1 MSTLIETI
9 DSPADLKCLRRDQL
23 PQLAMEMRQLII
35 EVVATNGGHLAS
47 NLGSTELAIALHY
60 LFDSPRD
67 PIIWDVGHQAYP
79 HKLLTG
85 RRAQFPTIRQYKGIS
100 GFCRREE
107 SPHDI
112 FNAGHAGTSISA
124 ALGIAEALAQRGE
137 NGHVV
142 AVIGDG
148 SLTAGM
154 AWEAMNNAGAHEKNL
169 IVILNDNEM
178 SISPNVGAISLHLNK
193 IITGQVY
200 NTMRRD
206 FERLLQHIPGL
217 GKRMVK
223 MAGRVED
230 ALKSLIVP
238 GRIFEDL
245 GFRYVGPINGH
256 NLDALLDTL
265 GNVKQLSGPIL
276 VHVVTKKGM
285 GYKIAEA
292 DAVTYHGPSPFDVA
306 TGAFKPSS
314 GPPKYTNVFAEAL
327 IRQAREDSRLV
338 AITAAMAS
346 GTGLDKFAAAFPT
359 RYFDTGIA
367 EQHAVTFAAGMA
379 TQGMKPVC
387 AIYSTFLQR
396 AYDQVVHDV
405 CLMALPVTFAMD
417 RAGLVGED
425 GATHHGMF
433 DLTYL
438 RPLPGMVIMAPKDEN
453 ELQHLLK
460 TALDYEGPA
469 AIRYPRGAGEGVAMD
484 ETVTTIPLGQ
494 GEVLREGTDLVVV
507 ALGAMVWP
515 ALRAA
520 DNLAAEGIDAAVI
533 NARFVKP
540 LDVDLIL
547 EYAQR
552 TGAVL
557 TVEDHVRQG
566 GFGSAVAEAL
576 ADHGV
581 NGVALRRHALPDA
594 IIEHG
599 AQQLLRRD
607 FGLDESG
614 IADQIRALVAQR
626 GRQETRPSFNHG

>member
-1 MSTLIETI
+1 
-9 DSPADLKCLRRDQL
+9 
-23 PQLAMEMRQLII
+23 
-35 EVVATNGGHLAS
+35 
-47 NLGSTELAIALHY
+47 
-60 LFDSPRD
+60 
-67 PIIWDVGHQAYP
+67 
-79 HKLLTG
+79 
-85 RRAQFPTIRQYKGIS
+85 
-100 GFCRREE
+100 
-107 SPHDI
+107 
-112 FNAGHAGTSISA
+112 
-124 ALGIAEALAQRGE
+124 
-137 NGHVV
+137 
-142 AVIGDG
+142 
-148 SLTAGM
+148 
-154 AWEAMNNAGAHEKNL
+154 
-169 IVILNDNEM
+169 
-178 SISPNVGAISLHLNK
+178 
-193 IITGQVY
+193 
-200 NTMRRD
+200 
-206 FERLLQHIPGL
+206 
-217 GKRMVK
+217 
-223 MAGRVED
+223 
-230 ALKSLIVP
+230 
-238 GRIFEDL
+238 
-245 GFRYVGPINGH
+245 
-256 NLDALLDTL
+256 
-265 GNVKQLSGPIL
+265 
-276 VHVVTKKGM
+276 
-285 GYKIAEA
+285 
-292 DAVTYHGPSPFDVA
+292 
-306 TGAFKPSS
+306 
-314 GPPKYTNVFAEAL
+314 
-327 IRQAREDSRLV
+327 
-338 AITAAMAS
+338 
-346 GTGLDKFAAAFPT
+346 
-359 RYFDTGIA
+359 
-367 EQHAVTFAAGMA
+367 
-379 TQGMKPVC
+379 
-387 AIYSTFLQR
+387 
-396 AYDQVVHDV
+396 
-405 CLMALPVTFAMD
+405 
-417 RAGLVGED
+417 
-425 GATHHGMF
+425 
-433 DLTYL
+433 
-438 RPLPGMVIMAPKDEN
+438 MAPKDEN

>member
-1 MSTLIETI
+1 MPAWLDTI
-9 DSPADLKCLRRDQL
+9 DSPADLKRLPRSAL
-23 PQLAMEMRQLII
+23 PQLATEMRQRILD
-35 EVVATNGGHLAS
+35 VVASNGGHLAS
-47 NLGSTELAIALHY
+47 NLGSIELAIALHY

-67 PIIWDVGHQAYP
+67 QIIWDVGHQAYP

-85 RRAQFPTIRQYKGIS
+85 RRDQFPTIRQYKGIS

-124 ALGIAEALAQRGE
+124 ALGIAAARDQQDEDFY
-137 NGHVV
+137 VV

-148 SLTAGM
+148 ALTAGM
-154 AWEAMNNAGAHEKNL
+154 AWEALNNAGALKKNV

-200 NTMRRD
+200 NKIHK
-206 FERLLQHIPGL
+206 EVEGLLGYIPRV
-217 GKRMVK
+217 GKSMVK
-223 MAGRVED
+223 VAGRFEEAVKG
-230 ALKSLIVP
+230 ALVP

-245 GFRYVGPINGH
+245 GFRYVGPIDGH
-256 NLDALLDTL
+256 SLPALLDTL
-265 GNVKQLSGPIL
+265 ANVQQLTGPIL
-276 VHVVTKKGM
+276 LHVVTKKGM
-285 GYKIAEA
+285 GYKLAEA

-314 GPPKYTNVFAEAL
+314 GPPKYTNVFAQVL
-327 IRQAREDSRLV
+327 IKLAQANPRLV

-346 GTGLDKFAAAFPT
+346 GTGLDSFAQAVPD
-359 RYFDTGIA
+359 RYFDVGIA
-367 EQHAVTFAAGMA
+367 EQHAVTFAAGLA
-379 TQGMKPVC
+379 TQGLLPVC
-387 AIYSTFLQR
+387 VIYSTFLQR
-396 AYDQVVHDV
+396 AYDQVLHDV
-405 CLMALPVTFAMD
+405 CLMRLPVTFALD

-425 GATHHGMF
+425 GATHHGIF

-453 ELQHLLK
+453 ELQHMLK
-460 TALDYEGPA
+460 TAVDYPGPA
-469 AIRYPRGAGEGVAMD
+469 AVRYPRGAAVG
-484 ETVTTIPLGQ
+484 IPLEATPEALPLGR
-494 GEVLREGTDLVVV
+494 GEVLREGDDVVVV
-507 ALGAMVWP
+507 ALGAMVQP

-520 DNLAAEGIDAAVI
+520 AVVQAEGIEATVL

-540 LDVDLIL
+540 LDVDLIVQ
-547 EYAQR
+547 YAQR

-566 GFGSAVAEAL
+566 GFGSAVVEAL
-576 ADHGV
+576 VDRGV
-581 NGVALRRHALPDA
+581 TGVAVVCHGLPNT

-607 FGLDESG
+607 YGLDEAG
-614 IADQIRALVAQR
+614 IVAQIRACYARRQQR
-626 GRQETRPSFNHG
+626 EAATSSNHG